1 MERLT
6 HGVVLLL
13 DSEGEATV
21 GAVNAE
27 EDHGYVLGGQ
37 DGASRCAGGAVVSVA
52 LAEGQ
57 WVVLAARELLSLQ
70 DPTVEYL
77 QGGHCV

>member
-1 MERLT
+1 VERLT

-37 DGASRCAGGAVVSVA
+37 DGAPRCAGGPRSPPGGGRFS
-52 LAEGQ
+52 LGINMLEIQ
-57 WVVLAARELLSLQ
+57 SMIIQLSMLR
-70 DPTVEYL
+70 L
-77 QGGHCV
+77 S